1 MEAEKEEYGGG
12 GGKHDDGLK
21 AEFKHYMTKKGVSKS
36 LDNEGLGETLKAGKN
51 KGGLE
56 KPLDDSVS
64 ESVCCTIMSASK
76 LTILNILSHMLV
88 VCF

>member
-12 GGKHDDGLK
+12 GGKLDDGLK
-21 AEFKHYMTKKGVSKS
+21 DMTKKGVSKS

-56 KPLDDSVS
+56 KPLDDAVS